1 LLEVAPQAHQN
12 RPPSKKRSNTTNPQY
27 YRFEGHLHR
36 KPMSR
41 YSDLEITFTRR
52 AEESYSLSFRFKGAE
67 DAAEQRAPT
76 EPGITL
82 PHSSL
87 PLA

>member
-1 LLEVAPQAHQN
+1 MLVITPIKKATES
-12 RPPSKKRSNTTNPQY
+12 PSTHY